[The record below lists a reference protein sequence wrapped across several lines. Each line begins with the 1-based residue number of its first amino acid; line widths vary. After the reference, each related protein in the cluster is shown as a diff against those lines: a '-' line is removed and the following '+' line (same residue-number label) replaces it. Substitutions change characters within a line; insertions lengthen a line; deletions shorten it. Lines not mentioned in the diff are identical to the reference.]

1 MCGFVWVSREEGVYK
16 HPSQTRAGTPFSAGG
31 SAGGRDSTG
40 ACLWPLLTCSWGSFS
55 KPLQGL
61 VPRSTVMAPGPPSRN
76 PEGAQLSPPQGAVG
90 TFPLGCPRD
99 RGLAASQ
106 PKTDSVPPGSCT
118 GSSSVSRC
126 LQKPLALCQPRV
138 LGALTPASGGGGSRA
153 TSLTSSL
160 QGGFLGLAAAQGRTG
175 PGSHLAAHPALGRG
189 DNALLPGGWGQRLG
203 KGGRQGSRPGRQVSP
218 NRLRLLD
225 VEVGTRFLPQ
235 TPALAPPRD
244 SSDMTERLN

>member
-1 MCGFVWVSREEGVYK
+1 
-16 HPSQTRAGTPFSAGG
+16 
-31 SAGGRDSTG
+31 
-40 ACLWPLLTCSWGSFS
+40 
-55 KPLQGL
+55 
-61 VPRSTVMAPGPPSRN
+61 MAPGPPSRN

-138 LGALTPASGGGGSRA
+138 RGALTPASGGGGSGA

-175 PGSHLAAHPALGRG
+175 AGSHLAAHPALGRG

-225 VEVGTRFLPQ
+225 VEAGTRFLPQ

-244 SSDMTERLN
+244 SETQPADRGSCSAPKACRPATQGPGEPRAQPAPGPGSLPSCSRAPTPGLPGAPSPLQNQC

>member
-1 MCGFVWVSREEGVYK
+1 
-16 HPSQTRAGTPFSAGG
+16 
-31 SAGGRDSTG
+31 
-40 ACLWPLLTCSWGSFS
+40 
-55 KPLQGL
+55 
-61 VPRSTVMAPGPPSRN
+61 MAPGPPSRN

-106 PKTDSVPPGSCT
+106 PKTDSVPPGSYT

-244 SSDMTERLN
+244 SERPSLQTGAAALHPKPVVQRPKAPGSPGLSQPRVLAPSPPAAWPPPQDCPEPLVLYRTSAECCSPLP